1 MENTKENI
9 ISDDELDLISG
20 GVIGKPRRPQTTQ
33 ADWSMPE
40 NYAING
46 VTYQEAVMKMSELA
60 STNPYSAI
68 DYANQILFPHTG
80 WRNILTQGVQQTTFD
95 MYTYHY
101 RNNYAGM

>member
-1 MENTKENI
+1 MEIIQMEKNKKNI
-9 ISDDELDLISG
+9 LSDDKLDSVAG
-20 GVIGKPRRPQTTQ
+20 GRARKGWPTNNPY
-33 ADWSMPE
+33 DWAMPE

-101 RNNYAGM
+101 RNN